1 MEIMQ
6 DIYLAPAGK
15 NILNQALHPN
25 NDSKSVEACGLYS
38 SVTPCKRAG
47 TPQLPWSECKA
58 FRDKETFGYSK
69 ALW

>member
-15 NILNQALHPN
+15 TILNQALHPN

-38 SVTPCKRAG
+38 SAAPCKRAG
-47 TPQLPWSECKA
+47 TPQLP
-58 FRDKETFGYSK
+58 
-69 ALW
+69 